1 MEKENVGKYFVLRGK
16 VKRGKFSEKENIWKR
31 EIFGEGK
38 GGKYLV
44 KENILIGI
52 IIEEGK

>member
-31 EIFGEGK
+31 EIFVEGK

-44 KENILIGI
+44 KGNFQSFEEKENIW
-52 IIEEGK
+52 